1 MNRKLLF
8 FDIDGTLLAGGIPGY
23 IPDSAMEALTQA
35 QANGH
40 YIFINSGRTYG
51 FMPEAIKEFPFDGYV
66 CGCGTEVIFHG
77 ETLYHYDLDDSLK
90 RSLDDILTECKIQAV
105 CEGRNSCY
113 FQAKNDAE
121 VFAPIITIRNS
132 YAKTN
137 LEHPIRFLD
146 DPVLAFDKFIILT
159 DTNSDIDLFHTKLKD
174 NFDFIIREEMYPY
187 GFEEIVPKGCSK
199 AGGIDFIV
207 KHLKASL
214 DDCYVFGDSTND
226 LSMLTHVKNSIAMGN
241 SYPEVLRNT
250 SYVTTPID
258 RDGIRNALKHFK
270 LI

>member
-1 MNRKLLF
+1 MRRMLF

-121 VFAPIITIRNS
+121 VFAPIITM
-132 YAKTN
+132 
-137 LEHPIRFLD
+137 H
-146 DPVLAFDKFIILT
+146 
-159 DTNSDIDLFHTKLKD
+159 
-174 NFDFIIREEMYPY
+174 PY

-199 AGGIDFIV
+199 ASGIDFIV

-241 SYPEVLRNT
+241 AYPEVLRNT

>member
-137 LEHPIRFLD
+137 LEHPVRFLD

-174 NFDFIIREEMYPY
+174 NLDFIIREEMHPY
-187 GFEEIVPKGCSK
+187 GFEEIV
-199 AGGIDFIV
+199 
-207 KHLKASL
+207 LKASL

-241 SYPEVLRNT
+241 AYPEVLRNT

>member
-90 RSLDDILTECKIQAV
+90 RSLDDIL
-105 CEGRNSCY
+105 R
-113 FQAKNDAE
+113 
-121 VFAPIITIRNS
+121 
-132 YAKTN
+132 
-137 LEHPIRFLD
+137 
-146 DPVLAFDKFIILT
+146 
-159 DTNSDIDLFHTKLKD
+159 
-174 NFDFIIREEMYPY
+174 M
-187 GFEEIVPKGCSK
+187 
-199 AGGIDFIV
+199 
-207 KHLKASL
+207 
-214 DDCYVFGDSTND
+214 
-226 LSMLTHVKNSIAMGN
+226 
-241 SYPEVLRNT
+241 
-250 SYVTTPID
+250 
-258 RDGIRNALKHFK
+258 
-270 LI
+270 